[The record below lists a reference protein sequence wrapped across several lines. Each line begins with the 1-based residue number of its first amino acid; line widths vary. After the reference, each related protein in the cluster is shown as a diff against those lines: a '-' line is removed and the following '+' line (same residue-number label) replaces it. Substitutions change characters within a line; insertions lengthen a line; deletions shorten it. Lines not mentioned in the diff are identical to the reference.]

1 VFTTGRICGPTVS
14 EYSVVTMSERPDSW
28 ERVPTEDYDDVA
40 EALADMT
47 GRPKEDFEPD
57 YDEYPMPDP
66 EDLERVPI
74 DDFEC
79 PCGCTDE

>member
-1 VFTTGRICGPTVS
+1 
-14 EYSVVTMSERPDSW
+14 MSE
-28 ERVPTEDYDDVA
+28 ERISLDELP
-40 EALADMT
+40 
-47 GRPKEDFEPD
+47 EPD

-74 DDFEC
+74 EEFEC